1 MQLTDFHAKYFAH
14 ELTRRYSSDRVEKLA
29 TVLADAQ
36 VDLVRIL
43 KESNRLPELFN
54 NSQRFMDSVA
64 SILKQELHRL
74 LVDGVKY
81 ERIDSVHGA
90 DWEMVLFKNEKLI
103 NYLTALQVSKSV
115 YEYVS
120 YDSQIEREF
129 AKRLDEREDI
139 QLFVKLPRWFEI
151 DTPVGKYNPDW
162 AILKHDGHA
171 LYLARETKEPATS

>member
-54 NSQRFMDSVA
+54 NPQRFMDRVA

-81 ERIDSVHGA
+81 ERIDSVYGA
-90 DWEMVLFKNEKLI
+90 DWEMVLFKNEELI

-129 AKRLDEREDI
+129 AKRLVSGWRTHLAPMCCVSL
-139 QLFVKLPRWFEI
+139 QSS
-151 DTPVGKYNPDW
+151 PVSNCAAAIRQCGSRVEW
-162 AILKHDGHA
+162 AA
-171 LYLARETKEPATS
+171 SRARP